1 MTKEK
6 LLLLLRH
13 PLAPHSIYMWVDE
26 VGIRERGC
34 DSGKAFTGD
43 AVWQF
48 LELIKSVK
56 PFCQNQLSPTQHC
69 RAIILQLKKKFFFKN
84 WKESAFCGDRAWL
97 LWFFIKMCNTPWQ
110 PPDPNWISCSRT
122 LEVEMGGQVL
132 GSLNIQPGGSH
143 PNCGFWLPV
152 WLYSLKKKKKILF
165 SFFKNIY
172 LLLAVLGLCSCV
184 WASSSG
190 LLVVTAPLA
199 MEGSLQVN
207 GLRTVA
213 HRLSCSEACGIFLD
227 QGSNPF
233 PLHQQADS

>member
-152 WLYSLKKKKKILF
+152 WLYSLKKKKKN
-165 SFFKNIY
+165 SFF
-172 LLLAVLGLCSCV
+172 LL
-184 WASSSG
+184 
-190 LLVVTAPLA
+190 
-199 MEGSLQVN
+199 
-207 GLRTVA
+207 
-213 HRLSCSEACGIFLD
+213 
-227 QGSNPF
+227 
-233 PLHQQADS
+233 